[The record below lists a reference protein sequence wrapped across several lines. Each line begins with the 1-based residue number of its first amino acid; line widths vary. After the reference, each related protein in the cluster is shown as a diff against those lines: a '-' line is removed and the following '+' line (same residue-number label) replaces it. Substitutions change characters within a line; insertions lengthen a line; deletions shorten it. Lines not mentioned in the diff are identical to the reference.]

1 MRGKIKKILN
11 RKMSKPKKHPLESD
25 EDNPLEIDNPSL
37 DDGVIITPDA
47 SIPIK
52 SDVHAFKTR
61 SKRSNKETYYS
72 EVIADRILERVAAGE
87 DLRKISREDGFPPAH
102 IILSWFLYPDE
113 VERPGFAARF
123 EKATTIGLHMMATE
137 IVSIADDSGHDKVK
151 KMVDGKTIEVV
162 DTEHIARDKLRID
175 TRKFILQRKLR
186 KEFGDNVQ
194 VQHSGTIDLAARLAS
209 ARGRAD
215 LREIPINRNTTL
227 IQGESD

>member
-37 DDGVIITPDA
+37 DDGVIITPDL
-47 SIPIK
+47 PISLPK
-52 SDVHAFKTR
+52 STNAFKTR
-61 SKRSNKETYYS
+61 SKKSDKRTYYS
-72 EVIADRILERVAAGE
+72 EIIADRILERVAAGE
-87 DLRKISREDGFPPAH
+87 DLRRICREDGFPPAH
-102 IILSWFLYPDE
+102 VVLSWFLYPDE